1 MPTLYP
7 GLLVLRRGSPR
18 SDRKWVPGTG
28 AHPAGTVQG
37 STRRGRC
44 VDAIRSLIGPCV
56 IAAAGTIRSGR
67 GHLQPIKGDV
77 NHHCNMLPGA
87 VLSEGKVAMNPD
99 ELAGAARNL
108 AHALGIP
115 VYIRD
120 GRIYQHGPGR
130 EFLPPTSSRPTVAD
144 VSPDEDAFSTK
155 TDQAE

>member
-56 IAAAGTIRSGR
+56 IAAAGTMRSGR
-67 GHLQPIKGDV
+67 GHLQPIKA
-77 NHHCNMLPGA
+77 MLITIAICCLAPCS
-87 VLSEGKVAMNPD
+87 VKV
-99 ELAGAARNL
+99 
-108 AHALGIP
+108 
-115 VYIRD
+115 
-120 GRIYQHGPGR
+120 
-130 EFLPPTSSRPTVAD
+130 
-144 VSPDEDAFSTK
+144 K
-155 TDQAE
+155 